1 MCARFEQQIGPA
13 QSQELFLTLGVT
25 ITPSET
31 ATAPTIRPTDRAL
44 VVVQTGV
51 LRAHFGLHWTGRP
64 MVLNARSET
73 LRERPTFRRLLDKG
87 RAIVPLAGF
96 YEKSTLF
103 RGRDTAQA
111 SPSLLLGAALIDEAR
126 DSFVLLTQPAD
137 EVVSPIHP
145 RMPVLMGPLGATQWL
160 TEGTLVQNRIAL
172 EVVPAPQPPAGTTSA
187 RRVVQNPLFEQGRLD

>member
-13 QSQELFLTLGVT
+13 QKQELFLALGVT
-25 ITPSET
+25 VTPSAT
-31 ATAPTIRPTDRAL
+31 GTAPTIRPTDRAL
-44 VVVQTGV
+44 IVAQSGV
-51 LRAHFGLHWTGRP
+51 LLARFGLHWTGRP

-73 LRERPTFRRLLDKG
+73 LRERPTFSRLLHRG
-87 RAIVPLAGF
+87 RAIVPLNGF

-103 RGRDTAQA
+103 RGRGAA
-111 SPSLLLGAALIDEAR
+111 PVGPSLLLGAALIDEAY

-137 EVVSPIHP
+137 EVVAPIHP

-160 TEGTLVQNRIAL
+160 TDGTLVHDRIAV
-172 EVVPAPQPPAGTTSA
+172 EVVPAPQPPARTTSA